1 MNPNHYPIWIPVVN
15 TNYWEVSIS
24 AIMIGGKPVEACQ
37 AKPDHHEKGK
47 KGEPRESVELKGL
60 VPFSQAA
67 VIPPVR
73 FKQDDL
79 EEEPSIRYIKNLVEY
94 NY

>member
-1 MNPNHYPIWIPVVN
+1 
-15 TNYWEVSIS
+15 
-24 AIMIGGKPVEACQ
+24 MIGGKPVEACQ
-37 AKPDHHEKGK
+37 AKPRHERGK
-47 KGEPRESVELKGL
+47 KGAPGQSVELKGL

-67 VIPPVR
+67 VIPPDR

-79 EEEPSIRYIKNLVEY
+79 EEEPSIRYIKNIFKY